1 MKKLISICLLCI
13 IFTINADPTPFGL
26 EIGKATIKDVKK
38 KYKAHHS
45 GENRYTG
52 GDMYSLDTS
61 IIGIDGLQSAT
72 AIFDKKNRLVAM
84 LTTFSKNKFQF
95 LFDTMRQK
103 KYKLAKKNIPF
114 VGNKTAQFTDGKT
127 TVYLDAPH
135 LSFEMSLNYIDNKTY
150 KEFQKAQQQEKQ
162 LKKRTDQSKL

>member
-1 MKKLISICLLCI
+1 MEKI
-13 IFTINADPTPFGL
+13 IYVFVFFLFFNVTADPAPFGL

-38 KYKAHHS
+38 KYKALHT
-45 GENRYTG
+45 GENKYTG

-61 IIGIDGLQSAT
+61 IIGIEGLQSAT
-72 AIFDKKNRLVAM
+72 AIFDKKYRLVAM
-84 LTTFSKNKFQF
+84 LTTFPKSKFQF

-114 VGNKTAQFTDGKT
+114 VGNKTAQFKNGKT

-135 LSFEMSLNYIDNKTY
+135 LSFEMSLNYIDDQTY
-150 KEFQKAQQQEKQ
+150 KEFQKAQRQENQQ
-162 LKKRTDQSKL
+162 KKRTDQSKL